1 MEQTAE
7 RERAW
12 GKMLTLLLHLCA
24 MQIEGSNKKIKKK
37 KERKRERKKKKKA
50 KTEGTWER
58 EKEGAQARE
67 HV

>member
-37 KERKRERKKKKKA
+37 KERKKNSQEFIIQDLFK
-50 KTEGTWER
+50 
-58 EKEGAQARE
+58 
-67 HV
+67 